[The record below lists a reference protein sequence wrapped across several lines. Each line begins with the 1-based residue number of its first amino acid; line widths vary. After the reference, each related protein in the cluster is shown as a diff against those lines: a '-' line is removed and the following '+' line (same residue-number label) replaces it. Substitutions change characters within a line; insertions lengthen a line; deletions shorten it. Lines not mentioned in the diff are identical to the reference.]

1 MTNEGCTFESDVRR
15 AARQERWSDELR
27 RHVGSCEEC
36 AATAAVG
43 PWLAGFA
50 ALPDRQHIL
59 PAASIIWLKAQ
70 ILQNQQSAER
80 VSRPLGMLQS
90 AAYLVVAGCWAAL
103 LNWKWS
109 ALQQWFTGLTPSRF
123 VSAATTSGGASISLT
138 LMLMLLALA
147 SLTVMVAMHTI
158 LAEE

>member
-1 MTNEGCTFESDVRR
+1 MTDQKCIFENDVRR
-15 AARQERWSDELR
+15 AARQGRWSDELR
-27 RHVGSCEEC
+27 LHRQGCEEC

-43 PWLAGFA
+43 PWLTEFA

-59 PAASIIWLKAQ
+59 PAASIIWIKAQ
-70 ILQNQQSAER
+70 ILQSQRSAER
-80 VSRPLGMLQS
+80 VARPLGLLQS
-90 AAYLVVAGCWAAL
+90 AAYLIVAGCWAAL

-109 ALQQWFTGLTPSRF
+109 ALQQWINGLTPGGF
-123 VSAATTSGGASISLT
+123 VSAATTGGTSLSLS
-138 LMLMLLALA
+138 LMLMVLVLA